1 MQRLPELVDAETGHH
16 ALLARPASGR
26 GDEDLVMTRA
36 GDSRVWDADG
46 REYIDCTTQDGF
58 DDLVGARAPATNGLS
73 CARNRPAPHA
83 RAPRRRTSPVD
94 EGSASPPAAAAGFE
108 ARPGLQFPRIV
119 DIPPCDVAVALP
131 PQPTPVARAF
141 AEVAAATGSA
151 PSLRRHSSRAQ
162 FISGSAQSLRKTHFR
177 DLRALFS
184 LRRSNRR
191 LAMLTQ
197 RTHELREVSQ

>member
-16 ALLARPASGR
+16 ALLARLASGR

-58 DDLVGARAPATNGLS
+58 DDLVGARAPERTKLRAKST
-73 CARNRPAPHA
+73 CAS
-83 RAPRRRTSPVD
+83 RASPPRRTSPVD